1 MSTVTLICDV
11 IDVSFEL
18 SGSVGCGVVGVYGR
32 SHGQTDRQTVSCEY
46 SDC

>member
-1 MSTVTLICDV
+1 MSTVTVIWDV

-18 SGSVGCGVVGVYGR
+18 SGSVGCGVVGVYGQ

-46 SDC
+46 CDC